1 MAGPLGAVSVGD
13 ILFDRQRVTRSLC
26 NPGRMAEVTPQK
38 RRPLKKVTRPGG
50 SPGGSVNDTGVDEAP
65 VPDGGSTIDGVFWRK
80 PALENA
86 SDQNHVD

>member
-1 MAGPLGAVSVGD
+1 VTVVQQVSKPRHD
-13 ILFDRQRVTRSLC
+13 
-26 NPGRMAEVTPQK
+26 PA
-38 RRPLKKVTRPGG
+38 KKVARKKGDPPGG

-65 VPDGGSTIDGVFWRK
+65 VPDGEPTIDGVFWRK